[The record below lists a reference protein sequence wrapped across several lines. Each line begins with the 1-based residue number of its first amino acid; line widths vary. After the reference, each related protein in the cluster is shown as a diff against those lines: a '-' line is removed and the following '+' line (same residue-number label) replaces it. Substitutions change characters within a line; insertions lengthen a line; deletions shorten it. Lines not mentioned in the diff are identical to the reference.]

1 MIFPYVD
8 RQNAISEN
16 IASREYAWDFD
27 SGDFKL
33 MNGRPYIV
41 EGLEALKIRI
51 IKTLKTERYN
61 HLGYSWN
68 YGSELNQLIGKK
80 INSNR
85 LEMEV
90 RELIEDALLMDPEIL
105 SVNIVK
111 VRQEGRILHIQATI
125 NTKYGEV
132 DIDV

>member
-1 MIFPYVD
+1 MIFPYVE
-8 RQNAISEN
+8 RQNTVSKN
-16 IASREYAWDFD
+16 VVSREFAWDFD
-27 SGDFKL
+27 RGDFEL
-33 MNGRPYIV
+33 MNGKPYIV

-90 RELIEDALLMDPEIL
+90 RELMEDALLIEPEIL
-105 SVNIVK
+105 SVNIVNA
-111 VRQEGRILHIQATI
+111 RQEGRVLYIH
-125 NTKYGEV
+125 E
-132 DIDV
+132 